1 MEAFGLVC
9 LYGITAFDD
18 YRTRHIKLMELLIFA
33 VIGIC
38 LDIVYTKYSLTSI
51 LGGVGVGVAMYIFSI
66 LSKEKIGRGDALL
79 VMVTGLYLG
88 FMNTV
93 ILLWLSS
100 VLAAIVGLIL
110 IRKYDNGKDKELPFV
125 PFILLAFLIL
135 YTIKTLGGCIG

>member
-1 MEAFGLVC
+1 MEALGLVC

-18 YRTRHIKLMELLIFA
+18 YRTKHIKLMELIIFA

-38 LDIVYTKYSLTSI
+38 FDIVYTKYALASI

-66 LSKEKIGRGDALL
+66 MSKEKIGKGDALL

-93 ILLWLSS
+93 VLVWLSS
-100 VLAAIVGLIL
+100 VLAALVGLVL
-110 IRKYDNGKDKELPFV
+110 IRKYDNKVDKEMPFV
-125 PFILLAFLIL
+125 PFILLAYLIMF
-135 YTIKTLGGCIG
+135 TVNSLGGCIG

>member
-1 MEAFGLVC
+1 MEALGLIC

-18 YRTRHIKLMELLIFA
+18 YRTKHIKLMELIIFA

-38 LDIVYTKYSLTSI
+38 FDIVYTKYTLASI

-66 LSKEKIGRGDALL
+66 ISKEKIGKGDALL

-93 ILLWLSS
+93 VLVWLSS
-100 VLAAIVGLIL
+100 VLAALVGLVL
-110 IRKYDNGKDKELPFV
+110 IRKCDNKADKEMPFV
-125 PFILLAFLIL
+125 PFILLAYLIMF
-135 YTIKTLGGCIG
+135 TVNSLGGCTG

>member
-1 MEAFGLVC
+1 MEALGLVC

-18 YRTRHIKLMELLIFA
+18 YRTKHIKLMELIIFA

-38 LDIVYTKYSLTSI
+38 FDIVYTKYALASI

-66 LSKEKIGRGDALL
+66 MSKEKIGKGDALL

-93 ILLWLSS
+93 VLVWLSS
-100 VLAAIVGLIL
+100 VLAALVGLVL
-110 IRKYDNGKDKELPFV
+110 IRKYDNKTDKEMPFV
-125 PFILLAFLIL
+125 PFILLAYLIMF
-135 YTIKTLGGCIG
+135 TVNSLGGCIG

>member
-1 MEAFGLVC
+1 MEALGLVC

-18 YRTRHIKLMELLIFA
+18 YRTKHIKLMELIIFA

-38 LDIVYTKYSLTSI
+38 FDIVYTKYALASI

-66 LSKEKIGRGDALL
+66 ISKEKIGKGDALL

-93 ILLWLSS
+93 VLVWLSS
-100 VLAAIVGLIL
+100 VLAALVGLVL
-110 IRKYDNGKDKELPFV
+110 IRKYDDKVDKEMPFV
-125 PFILLAFLIL
+125 PFILLAYLIMF
-135 YTIKTLGGCIG
+135 TVNSLGGCIG

>member
-1 MEAFGLVC
+1 MEALGLVC

-18 YRTRHIKLMELLIFA
+18 YRTKHIKLMELIIFA

-38 LDIVYTKYSLTSI
+38 FDIVYTKYALASI

-66 LSKEKIGRGDALL
+66 ISKEKIGKGDALL

-93 ILLWLSS
+93 VLVWLSS
-100 VLAAIVGLIL
+100 VLAALVGLVL
-110 IRKYDNGKDKELPFV
+110 IRKYDNKVDKEMPFV
-125 PFILLAFLIL
+125 PFILLAYLIMF
-135 YTIKTLGGCIG
+135 TVNSLGGCIG